1 MDIWFLSREIGFS
14 FGRDGECVRKGRKDM
29 ERKVFIACLILMI
42 GLLYPI
48 TGNATDVSNETEL
61 RDAISRGDSYIRLVN
76 GIDLT
81 STLTISSGTITL
93 DLNGKTILYDRTG
106 TQENAVAINVNGND
120 ADVIIKNGTIEVRAA
135 KGKNGSW
142 VNPVHRDGYPGYDAV
157 CVQLNAGI
165 LSIPYMILVSKPGQ
179 GGTRVGLASDGAP
192 GGAYTIDPNTGTVGD
207 MLYGAYIEGAS
218 SSDYNNTDGYPGI
231 STTSYTTTVK
241 STNYSA
247 VFKVDGADI
256 KTISYT
262 LNEGFSYPTYVKKGY
277 TLSSWTSSSSDVK
290 YVTGIPVLATHSAT
304 ATIVF
309 NATTSKDI
317 YTIDYKG
324 LSDGSNDLRNISTYD
339 IDKGSFDLYNPA
351 KSKTGYD
358 FSTWRDNKDAVT
370 TITYDN
376 VASRSVEKKYTLTA
390 QWTLHTY
397 NIIFDV
403 NVNGTKNAT
412 FTINDTGFPEP
423 DADQVPNG
431 KAFDCWYIKGTN
443 TKVEFPL
450 VELKDLQLE
459 AHWKDKTYYASF
471 YDGNIEVNKEPFT
484 VTTGLASFE
493 NPDFKEGYIF
503 EYWMDA
509 PANGKKV
516 TSIPTNVS
524 EDKAFYAKWTPI
536 EYTLTYDLS
545 GGSYAGDKT
554 ITYTYNERAILLT
567 GDVVSR
573 TGYKLKGWKLGDKLV
588 TEAPVSGGTAS
599 DGGRKMSF
607 TITADWELINYDI
620 VFIENGG
627 TPVDDRK
634 YNVKEGVSETDMPK
648 TERAGYNFLGWYNNQ
663 DKKVTSI
670 TPGSEKLTLT
680 AKWELVV
687 YNITYNLFGGTNPDD
702 APTTYTYETKAI
714 KLPDPTKEHYTFGGW
729 FTEEELENVIEV
741 IANTSTGNKV
751 FYAKWVP
758 KTYILTFDPCGG
770 RISQT
775 TQQYVYGEVTEFARK
790 PYSDYYDFA
799 GWYYDKAYTQP
810 FGGKIT
816 ADKSGDHTLYAK
828 WTPAKY
834 EIELNCYYGEFPV
847 GTNEPTS
854 YTYGSTVDKLPIP
867 IREGFSFAG
876 WYADDLLTKPVS
888 SPVVKATDSGNK
900 TFYATWDRGYQL
912 IFTQPS
918 YGKISVTCNGAALPA
933 GTMVGKGE
941 SLTVTAEATDAN
953 YELKELVI
961 DGKAYTSSP
970 QLVAMPEKDLK
981 ITATFTEAST
991 PAASAPEIIL
1001 TPSGVD
1007 KFPKGENVKAQLRK
1021 TDEATTLYYVL
1032 DGAPEKAYSGE
1043 FLIESP
1049 KDTILLKAIARKEGY
1064 RDGVASRYIIFDNG
1078 KITLTF
1084 DLPLGVKATNPTGG
1098 DVVSATVAGGSFEFK
1113 LTVDQSY
1120 YTNLDS
1126 MVVVANDLTIKAGAS
1141 GIYTL
1146 TNCPS
1151 DVTVTVSG
1159 LKAKTSTVTLQQTEN
1174 GKISFTDGAEETAT
1188 TVDYGATVS
1197 ITAVADEDFKFL
1209 QWNTGSQSNPLKLTV
1224 TKDTTISARFISDY
1238 KAYAITLPQLE
1249 GVTVKPFSGFTT
1261 EVKKGG
1267 TFKFYLQFANGYHE
1281 DNLVVRANGEELTKN
1296 KGGYAIYHI
1305 NKNISISVEGIGRD
1319 AMTLKVPEHVN
1330 AKVVET
1336 MTDVAKQ
1343 EVYEETLVLLHAE
1356 APTGKAFTK
1365 WTDGKTDNP
1374 RLSTALDA
1382 EQLIPL
1388 FDDKGDESY
1397 AKVILNQTAGAG
1409 ITGVN
1414 ANLDAVKSGDV
1425 VQLKVVLLPA
1435 YSQSEVVLTADDQ
1448 KLSPEVSLR
1457 AATDTKTYVYKLP
1470 VQKDGVTIK
1479 VSGLKLN
1486 TYDVT
1491 MVQMDGGTVSVSPA
1505 GKVTHGDKIQL
1516 KAQPASGMLFVKWW
1530 DGNTLTPY
1538 PYTVTSDTEVK
1549 AYFLGA
1555 ESTVDNESI
1564 QKEENAQITVSGQTL
1579 SVTVAEESMLYVWD
1593 YKGSLFRNL
1602 KIPAGGYTLI
1612 LPAGGY
1618 LVKVGD
1624 MGARKIII
1632 R

>member
-1 MDIWFLSREIGFS
+1 MSNICAKDIN
-14 FGRDGECVRKGRKDM
+14 
-29 ERKVFIACLILMI
+29 
-42 GLLYPI
+42 
-48 TGNATDVSNETEL
+48 NASEL
-61 RDAISRGDSYIRLVN
+61 RSFLGAGGSDNTVI
-76 GIDLT
+76 LT
-81 STLTISSGTITL
+81 KNVELEETITIKSVDIVL
-93 DLNGKTILYDRTG
+93 DLNGKSICNGYEKNWLGIKTYYDINIFDIKGGSLTIHGNGSIYNQNTSDPTILVNSGTLKIESGYIYSTDDPTVSRTMNAIKVQSGVFELTGGKIEAIKPRYGAVGVYVTNGTFRMYGGEIVATAKKDISNLQDGYGLKIEGGAVQLQSGTITG
-106 TQENAVAINVNGND
+106 TNTNDSKYGKAISSNQSLNQILVLGYGVYKDNVLQDMNATSVT
-120 ADVIIKNGTIEVRAA
+120 NGTVSIA
-135 KGKNGSW
+135 
-142 VNPVHRDGYPGYDAV
+142 PV
-157 CVQLNAGI
+157 
-165 LSIPYMILVSKPGQ
+165 
-179 GGTRVGLASDGAP
+179 
-192 GGAYTIDPNTGTVGD
+192 AYTISYNNLENATVTGSQPSSYTV
-207 MLYGAYIEGAS
+207 E
-218 SSDYNNTDGYPGI
+218 SSDITISASATKDYYDFQGWRLDNTVNKTITIPKGSTGDKTLTAVWQGKEYSIHYNLNGGNN
-231 STTSYTTTVK
+231 SANNK
-241 STNYSA
+241 STYTYSTES
-247 VFKVDGADI
+247 VV
-256 KTISYT
+256 
-262 LNEGFSYPTYVKKGY
+262 P
-277 TLSSWTSSSSDVK
+277 
-290 YVTGIPVLATHSAT
+290 
-304 ATIVF
+304 
-309 NATTSKDI
+309 
-317 YTIDYKG
+317 
-324 LSDGSNDLRNISTYD
+324 LSDPTRSYYTFENWYKDAS
-339 IDKGSFDLYNPA
+339 
-351 KSKTGYD
+351 
-358 FSTWRDNKDAVT
+358 FSTPFGKEIPKGQSGELNLYAKWKADSYAVKF
-370 TITYDN
+370 YDGD
-376 VASRSVEKKYTLTA
+376 VELTDYEKSRSVEKGISANEMPKPSKDGYVFLYWENNGEKIESVATGHEPISLKAVWKEVSYIVKYVSNGGNKLTDESYTKATVSTCVWKTEEHIKKEGVVFKGWFLKSDLGGEPLTA
-390 QWTLHTY
+390 
-397 NIIFDV
+397 
-403 NVNGTKNAT
+403 
-412 FTINDTGFPEP
+412 
-423 DADQVPNG
+423 
-431 KAFDCWYIKGTN
+431 
-443 TKVEFPL
+443 FPL
-450 VELKDLQLE
+450 KMDLG
-459 AHWKDKTYYASF
+459 S
-471 YDGNIEVNKEPFT
+471 
-484 VTTGLASFE
+484 
-493 NPDFKEGYIF
+493 
-503 EYWMDA
+503 
-509 PANGKKV
+509 
-516 TSIPTNVS
+516 VS
-524 EDKAFYAKWTPI
+524 EDKTVVTYTFYAKWEIKSYSIVFQNCEGVDNKNYNINNGVSKEDMPKPNERIGYKFIGWYNEEGVLVESIEKGTGDIYLMAKWDPI
-536 EYTLTYDLS
+536 EYTVKYEINGGVIS
-545 GGSYAGDKT
+545 GEVTKYT
-554 ITYTYNERAILLT
+554 IEQK
-567 GDVVSR
+567 V
-573 TGYKLKGWKLGDKLV
+573 KLV
-588 TEAPVSGGTAS
+588 TPTKV
-599 DGGRKMSF
+599 
-607 TITADWELINYDI
+607 N
-620 VFIENGG
+620 
-627 TPVDDRK
+627 
-634 YNVKEGVSETDMPK
+634 
-648 TERAGYNFLGWYNNQ
+648 YNFAGWYIDSQLNNRFE
-663 DKKVTSI
+663 
-670 TPGSEKLTLT
+670 GE
-680 AKWELVV
+680 ELVQA
-687 YNITYNLFGGTNPDD
+687 Y
-702 APTTYTYETKAI
+702 
-714 KLPDPTKEHYTFGGW
+714 
-729 FTEEELENVIEV
+729 
-741 IANTSTGNKV
+741 GNKV

-758 KTYILTFDPCGG
+758 KAYTIKFETNGG
-770 RISQT
+770 SELSDIF
-775 TQQYVYGEVTEFARK
+775 YVYGTIAKIKKSYKTGYTPV
-790 PYSDYYDFA
+790 
-799 GWYYDKAYTQP
+799 WYYDTALTKL
-810 FGGKIT
+810 FGDNIT
-816 ADKSGDHTLYAK
+816 ADKILDGLNDEFTLYAK
-828 WTPAKY
+828 WIPMDY
-834 EIELNCYYGEFPV
+834 EIEYDEYYGTIVSGKVTKYNIEQEVP
-847 GTNEPTS
+847 
-854 YTYGSTVDKLPIP
+854 LPINVT
-867 IREGFSFAG
+867 REGFSFAG
-876 WYADDLLTKPVS
+876 WYKDDLLTEKVT
-888 SPVVKATDSGNK
+888 KIKKGESGNK
-900 TFYATWDRGYQL
+900 KFYATWDRGYQL

-918 YGKISVTCNGAALPA
+918 YGKIAVTRNGAVVPA
-933 GTMVGKGE
+933 GTMIGKGE

-970 QLVAMPEKDLK
+970 QLVVMPEKDLK

-1021 TDEATTLYYVL
+1021 TDEATALYYVL
-1032 DGAPEKAYSGE
+1032 DSAPEKAYGGE

-1064 RDGVASRYIIFDNG
+1064 RDGVTSRYIIFDNG

-1126 MVVVANDLTIKAGAS
+1126 MVVAANDSTIKAGAS

-1174 GKISFTDGAEETAT
+1174 GKISFTDGAEETTT

-1261 EVKKGG
+1261 EVKKDG

-1319 AMTLKVPEHVN
+1319 AMTLKVPEYVT

-1336 MTDVAKQ
+1336 MADVTKQ
-1343 EVYEETLVLLHAE
+1343 GVYGETVVLLHAE
-1356 APTGKAFTK
+1356 APAGKVFTK
-1365 WTDGKTDNP
+1365 WTDRKTDNP

-1382 EQLIPL
+1382 AQLIPL

-1425 VQLKVVLLPA
+1425 IQLKVVLLPA

-1470 VQKDGVTIK
+1470 VQKDGVAVK

-1491 MVQMDGGTVSVSPA
+1491 MAQTDGGTVSVLPI

-1564 QKEENAQITVSGQTL
+1564 QKEEKAQITVSGQTL
-1579 SVTVAEESMLYVWD
+1579 SVTVAEESMLYIWD

-1602 KIPAGGYTLI
+1602 KIPAGAYTLN

>member
-1 MDIWFLSREIGFS
+1 
-14 FGRDGECVRKGRKDM
+14 M
-29 ERKVFIACLILMI
+29 ERKIEKRKCKLWQNLLLIL
-42 GLLYPI
+42 LLII
-48 TGNATDVSNETEL
+48 TRQGWAQTPVYDKEL
-61 RDAISRGDSYIRLVN
+61 LRTAINN
-76 GIDLT
+76 GESVLLMNDINIDYE
-81 STLTISSGTITL
+81 LTISKSLTLDLGGNTLKREQSTGDIICVKCTAGIIRIKNGNIITKQNKKAFGGYGTGLDVSGANVIIESCTISGYTNSSSSKDATGIQFFNGNLYIVSGDLVGTGARNFGKNYAIWSDGTTINNFLKGSYLKKDGNVVSNVNVDKIEGSVTVSPISYSITYHLGEGNSTTSSYVTSYKALDIFDGTIGPLQGVTRNGYQFNYWICSDGTTTKYITSSSELPYPYVTRDSHTITL
-93 DLNGKTILYDRTG
+93 TADWSPILYTIKYDMAGGTNSSSNITSYDITKGAFNLVNPESRVGYEFLGWYDEGNNKITSITYEQVKNAVDKTYIITARWKPIDYTVNFTVETAIGKTLTYTVETTDISLPEPLVIPSG
-106 TQENAVAINVNGND
+106 QEF
-120 ADVIIKNGTIEVRAA
+120 
-135 KGKNGSW
+135 
-142 VNPVHRDGYPGYDAV
+142 
-157 CVQLNAGI
+157 AGWQDEQGRKI
-165 LSIPYMILVSKPGQ
+165 TSLPVSKP
-179 GGTRVGLASDGAP
+179 
-192 GGAYTIDPNTGTVGD
+192 
-207 MLYGAYIEGAS
+207 
-218 SSDYNNTDGYPGI
+218 
-231 STTSYTTTVK
+231 TS
-241 STNYSA
+241 
-247 VFKVDGADI
+247 
-256 KTISYT
+256 
-262 LNEGFSYPTYVKKGY
+262 L
-277 TLSSWTSSSSDVK
+277 TLSP
-290 YVTGIPVLATHSAT
+290 I
-304 ATIVF
+304 
-309 NATTSKDI
+309 
-317 YTIDYKG
+317 
-324 LSDGSNDLRNISTYD
+324 
-339 IDKGSFDLYNPA
+339 
-351 KSKTGYD
+351 
-358 FSTWRDNKDAVT
+358 
-370 TITYDN
+370 
-376 VASRSVEKKYTLTA
+376 
-390 QWTLHTY
+390 
-397 NIIFDV
+397 
-403 NVNGTKNAT
+403 
-412 FTINDTGFPEP
+412 
-423 DADQVPNG
+423 
-431 KAFDCWYIKGTN
+431 
-443 TKVEFPL
+443 
-450 VELKDLQLE
+450 
-459 AHWKDKTYYASF
+459 WKDKSYYAYF
-471 YDGNIEVNKEPFT
+471 YDENGSPLSDLTKSYIAKE
-484 VTTGLASFE
+484 GLSSAQFPPYS
-493 NPDFKEGYIF
+493 KEGYIF
-503 EYWMDA
+503 EGWFKESDNNHST
-509 PANGKKV
+509 PIS
-516 TSIPTNVS
+516 SIPIGTAQDV
-524 EDKAFYAKWTPI
+524 KLYAYTTPVR
-536 EYTLTYDLS
+536 YSLTYDLKGGTYS
-545 GGSYAGDKT
+545 GNNPVSYTFSEKVELPTDK
-554 ITYTYNERAILLT
+554 N
-567 GDVVSR
+567 VSNL
-573 TGYKLKGWKLGDKLV
+573 GYAFKGWFLHADFSGSELV
-588 TEAPVSGGTAS
+588 EAPITGGTISNGGRNVAFTVYAKWEKIDYTIVFKT
-599 DGGRKMSF
+599 DGG
-607 TITADWELINYDI
+607 I
-620 VFIENGG
+620 
-627 TPVDDRK
+627 PVDNAS
-634 YNVKEGVSETDMPK
+634 YNVTDGIPADKMPK
-648 TERAGYNFLGWYNNQ
+648 TSKAGYKFLGWYKG
-663 DKKVTSI
+663 DTKIEKI
-670 TPGSEKLTLT
+670 DPGHEELELI
-680 AKWELVV
+680 AKWELIS
-687 YNITYNLFGGTNPDD
+687 YSITYNLNGGTNPAD
-702 APTTYTYETKAI
+702 AVTSYTCEKKEILPRPTRNNYQFSNWYEDSDCTVGPIAEII
-714 KLPDPTKEHYTFGGW
+714 K
-729 FTEEELENVIEV
+729 
-741 IANTSTGNKV
+741 NTTGNKV
-751 FYAKWVP
+751 FYARWEPEKYTISFNTNGGSEIADQ
-758 KTYILTFDPCGG
+758 TYT
-770 RISQT
+770 
-775 TQQYVYGEVTEFARK
+775 YGEETGFARK
-790 PYSDYYDFA
+790 TRKTNYTFA
-799 GWYYDKAYTQP
+799 GWYKDAALTDFFGDKISSTS
-810 FGGKIT
+810 
-816 ADKSGDHTLYAK
+816 SGSFTLYAK
-828 WTPAKY
+828 WVLAVY
-834 EIELNCYYGEFPV
+834 VIEYDCYYG
-847 GTNEPTS
+847 TNPLNVETS
-854 YTYGSTVDKLPIP
+854 YTINDEVVLPTP
-867 IREGFSFAG
+867 TRENFTFAG
-876 WYADDLLTKPVS
+876 WYDNDYLKGEVQTKITKGS
-888 SPVVKATDSGNK
+888 FGDKK
-900 TFYATWDRGYQL
+900 FYATWTRANA
-912 IFTQPS
+912 ISFTKPEN
-918 YGKISVTCNGAALPA
+918 GKIVITQGDKELKAGGRVGA
-933 GTMVGKGE
+933 GV
-941 SLTVTAEATDAN
+941 SLTIAATTTSTGYVLQN
-953 YELKELVI
+953 LLI
-961 DGKAYTSSP
+961 GGTSYTSSP
-970 QLVAMPEKDLK
+970 QTISMPSEGGLV
-981 ITATFTEAST
+981 ISATFTENSAIA
-991 PAASAPEIIL
+991 AASAPEIIL

-1021 TDEATTLYYVL
+1021 TDEATTLYYLL

-1064 RDGVASRYIIFDNG
+1064 RDGIASRYIVFDNG

-1126 MVVVANDLTIKAGAS
+1126 MVVAANDSTIKAGAS

-1174 GKISFTDGAEETAT
+1174 GKISFTDGAEETTA

-1261 EVKKGG
+1261 EVKKDG

-1319 AMTLKVPEHVN
+1319 AMTLKVPEHVT

-1336 MTDVAKQ
+1336 MADVTKQ
-1343 EVYEETLVLLHAE
+1343 GVYGETVVLLHAE
-1356 APTGKAFTK
+1356 APAGKVFTK

-1382 EQLIPL
+1382 AQLIPL

-1448 KLSPEVSLR
+1448 KVSPEVSLR

-1530 DGNTLTPY
+1530 DGNTLNPY

-1564 QKEENAQITVSGQTL
+1564 QKEENAQIAVSGQTL
-1579 SVTVAEESMLYVWD
+1579 SVTVAEESMLYIWD